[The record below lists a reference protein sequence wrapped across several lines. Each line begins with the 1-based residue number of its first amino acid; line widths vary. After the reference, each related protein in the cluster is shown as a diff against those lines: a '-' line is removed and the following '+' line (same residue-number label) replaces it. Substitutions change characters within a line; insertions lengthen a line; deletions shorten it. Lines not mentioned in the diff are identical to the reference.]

1 MDLSAHLTTRL
12 HSAPEVLMPG
22 LLSWISGFFKRAN
35 TTAPTSALGNGSR
48 SKGGSSSKA
57 EAYSPLAEALR
68 QHLFCWLLDTRPQTL
83 GANLENAE
91 ATIEAMAKRLRS
103 GEFSELPRQPMS
115 LPMLMSA
122 LSDDTTTRQDLGN
135 IILRDPALTDQLL
148 KIANSPFFRPDKN
161 DIETVDQAILMLGMD
176 GIRSVVSA
184 ALMRPMMSSRDSEEI
199 TFTDRA
205 WRWGM
210 ASARAA
216 ETVARLQGK
225 DASVYFMAG
234 LLPALA
240 YITLYREAHRLVP
253 ARADGTLVKL
263 NPATLHQILVRYQWP
278 VARLIARTWG
288 LSDNYQGLLHRPES
302 PRSHENSALIDGI
315 VIATR
320 EVLRQARQRN
330 LAEED
335 LPALVQLSKNDVT
348 RVQAALKPML
358 EDPKNTPTAQD

>member
-1 MDLSAHLTTRL
+1 
-12 HSAPEVLMPG
+12 MPG
-22 LLSWISGFFKRAN
+22 LFSWITGLFNRA
-35 TTAPTSALGNGSR
+35 SAAEQKPAIGNGSLC
-48 SKGGSSSKA
+48 KGGPGSKSGSNSKTKA
-57 EAYSPLAEALR
+57 EAHNPLAEALR

-83 GANLENAE
+83 RANLEDAE
-91 ATIEAMAKRLRS
+91 AIIEAMAKRLRA
-103 GEFSELPRQPMS
+103 GKLSELPRQPMS

-148 KIANSPFFRPDKN
+148 KIANSPFFRPDKSI
-161 DIETVDQAILMLGMD
+161 IETVDQAIFMLGME

-184 ALMRPMMSSRDSEEI
+184 ALMRPMMSSRNSEET
-199 TFTDRA
+199 TFIARA

-210 ASARAA
+210 ASARSA

-225 DASVYFMAG
+225 DASIYFMAG

-253 ARADGTLVKL
+253 AGADGTLVKL
-263 NPATLHQILVRYQWP
+263 KPAALHQILVRYQWP

-288 LSDNYQGLLHRPES
+288 LSNNYQGLLHRPES

-335 LPALVQLSKNDVT
+335 LPALVQLSKKDVT
-348 RVQAALKPML
+348 QVQAVLKLML
-358 EDPKNTPTAQD
+358 EDTENTPTAHDQGANGF

>member
-1 MDLSAHLTTRL
+1 
-12 HSAPEVLMPG
+12 MPG
-22 LLSWISGFFKRAN
+22 LFSWIVGFFNRAN
-35 TTAPTSALGNGSR
+35 TTTPTSVLGNSSR
-48 SKGGSSSKA
+48 GKDGSSSTA
-57 EAYSPLAEALR
+57 EIHSPLAEALH
-68 QHLFCWLLDTRPQTL
+68 QHFFCWLLNTRPQTL
-83 GANLENAE
+83 GADLEDAE
-91 ATIEAMAKRLRS
+91 AMIDAMTKRLRA
-103 GEFSELPRQPMS
+103 GRLNELPRQPMS

-122 LSDDTTTRQDLGN
+122 LSDDATTRQGLSG

-148 KIANSPFFRPDKN
+148 KVTNSPFFRPNKN
-161 DIETVDQAILMLGMD
+161 IIETVDQAILMLGME

-184 ALMRPMMSSRDSEEI
+184 ALMRPVMSSRDRDE
-199 TFTDRA
+199 TAFTARA
-205 WRWGM
+205 WRWGLV
-210 ASARAA
+210 SARAA
-216 ETVARLQGK
+216 ETAARLQGK
-225 DASVYFMAG
+225 DASIYFMAG

-240 YITLYREAHRLVP
+240 CITLYREVHRLVP
-253 ARADGTLVKL
+253 ASADGALVKL
-263 NPATLHQILVRYQWP
+263 KPATLHQILVRYQWP